1 MLYLLRGRESDSLR
15 AYRLR
20 ALQDKV
26 CLQRDKEIQKS
37 SLKRQF
43 SDKEVSMMMSNKFQ
57 VS

>member
-1 MLYLLRGRESDSLR
+1 MVLYLLRGRESDSLK

-20 ALQDKV
+20 TLQDKV

-43 SDKEVSMMMSNKFQ
+43 SDKEE
-57 VS
+57 